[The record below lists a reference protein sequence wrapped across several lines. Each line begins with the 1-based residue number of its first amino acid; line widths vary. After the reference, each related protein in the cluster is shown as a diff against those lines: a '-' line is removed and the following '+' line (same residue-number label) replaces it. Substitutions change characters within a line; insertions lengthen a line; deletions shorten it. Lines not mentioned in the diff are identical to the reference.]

1 MGVDIVNAVKILR
14 NCMHV

>member
-14 NCMHV
+14 NCTHV